1 MWADG
6 TNELDRVFEQ
16 YQLAVDVADT
26 KERSKL
32 LEQPHGLERQRD
44 ARVIGRTS
52 WADLALGGACQQALL
67 EIGVALVVMWHCRK
81 KRWQQRR
88 RATRSSC
95 RGAGWLTKKLRRT
108 CQPAAG
114 GFDAGVLVRYLIELA
129 LERQS
134 NMNAPTG
141 RLELEPLVAPLIA
154 LSALMFES
162 AIGAPETLPFGNWA
176 RTLPINCTAVSP
188 TS

>member
-1 MWADG
+1 M
-6 TNELDRVFEQ
+6 
-16 YQLAVDVADT
+16 LAC
-26 KERSKL
+26 
-32 LEQPHGLERQRD
+32 
-44 ARVIGRTS
+44 
-52 WADLALGGACQQALL
+52 W
-67 EIGVALVVMWHCRK
+67 
-81 KRWQQRR
+81 
-88 RATRSSC
+88 
-95 RGAGWLTKKLRRT
+95 
-108 CQPAAG
+108 
-114 GFDAGVLVRYLIELA
+114 VRYLIELA